1 MSTVGAII
9 QKWKE
14 HNFTINWPRPGAPHK
29 ISDRGVKIIIRR
41 VVQEPRTT
49 YGELQ
54 KDLKSAGQK
63 FQAGDLLKHLQ
74 AAPVLANDVLLKP
87 YLASWDELIKFL
99 KTLGPIMGL
108 VSQEIESKTS
118 IIRKLAQKEEEDIK
132 RLLRE
137 RQSEAGQVSGSSLP
151 LGEPFPNSYSKLPG
165 GAEGGAYVSVHSM
178 MEAELARGLV
188 DFTQLTVSGCRTLL
202 RLHRALLWLQLF
214 LQSLADEDEGGRSPA
229 QLCRDTYRLTLAQHH
244 TFWVKQAA
252 ELAFKAMP
260 ERAFFHRLVC
270 AKTPVETVIILHMVS
285 GAIGEVYNRTQ
296 LALEEHGPSLQIGL
310 KPSPSRASHTKP
322 GENRKKNVVVHC
334 VKGC

>member
-1 MSTVGAII
+1 MSI
-9 QKWKE
+9 
-14 HNFTINWPRPGAPHK
+14 APLEIYLLRK
-29 ISDRGVKIIIRR
+29 LV
-41 VVQEPRTT
+41 T
-49 YGELQ
+49 YGALDQ
-54 KDLKSAGQK
+54 QWQYCLKVYIHHTTSNSSPFFCQK

-137 RQSEAGQVSGSSLP
+137 RQSEAGQVS
-151 LGEPFPNSYSKLPG
+151 
-165 GAEGGAYVSVHSM
+165 AEGGAYVSVRSM

-214 LQSLADEDEGGRSPA
+214 LQSLADEDEGGCSPA

-296 LALEEHGPSLQIGL
+296 LALEEHGMLALP
-310 KPSPSRASHTKP
+310 
-322 GENRKKNVVVHC
+322 
-334 VKGC
+334 

>member
-1 MSTVGAII
+1 MGVKGLAA
-9 QKWKE
+9 
-14 HNFTINWPRPGAPHK
+14 FTIIFIIALFCYMWLYGALDQQWQYCLKVYIAKDQSP
-29 ISDRGVKIIIRR
+29 SLLGRNSSENNVLTPLR
-41 VVQEPRTT
+41 VCP
-49 YGELQ
+49 
-54 KDLKSAGQK
+54 GQK

-165 GAEGGAYVSVHSM
+165 GAEGGAYVSVRSM

-214 LQSLADEDEGGRSPA
+214 LQSLADEDEGGCSPA

-296 LALEEHGPSLQIGL
+296 LALEEHGMLALP
-310 KPSPSRASHTKP
+310 
-322 GENRKKNVVVHC
+322 
-334 VKGC
+334 